1 MEEIVRMYCVA
12 ESLVFRSLAK
22 IVHGDLVPDA
32 RIALPTMRETVCS
45 WHDVATIW
53 LPFLAKSEG
62 LKVSVLMGKQH
73 SPAGTR

>member
-1 MEEIVRMYCVA
+1 MYCVA

-22 IVHGDLVPDA
+22 IVHGDLVSDA

-62 LKVSVLMGKQH
+62 LKVSVLTGKQH